1 MGPNESRYL
10 RNTDC
15 PYGCTLSLPFVI
27 RAVLPA
33 QPLILLGEAQA
44 LSDLHRLQAAIAKA
58 DNDTVTAELHL
69 CTALAVAWQQG
80 AKLHELRAAI
90 DLAGLWRNQ
99 GKTTEAI
106 ALLQPFHDS
115 FAEGDCP
122 EDQAAARE
130 LLAELAT

>member
-15 PYGCTLSLPFVI
+15 PCGCPLLLPFVI
-27 RAVLPA
+27 RAVLSA

-44 LSDLHRLQAAIAKA
+44 LSDLYRLQAAIVKA
-58 DNDTVTAELHL
+58 DNDTVTAERHL
-69 CTALAVAWQQG
+69 CTALAVARQQG
-80 AKLHELRAAI
+80 AKLYELRAAI
-90 DLAGLWRNQ
+90 DLAGLWRNR

-106 ALLQPFHDS
+106 ALLQPVHDS
-115 FAEGDCP
+115 IAEGDCP
-122 EDQAAARE
+122 EDQATARE